1 MIIKA
6 LTEYYERKSLDQ
18 ESGISPEGFEMKE
31 LPFLIVIDKEGEF
44 MYIEDTREK
53 AGNRLVGKQFLVPR
67 SEVRT
72 GSKSFEKTF
81 ILWDHIG
88 YVLGVSR
95 SELPKDKERASL
107 QHNTWMNKLKD
118 LSKAIPD
125 DTAIHAMINF
135 YSKKNVSKVL
145 STEQFKDIEKIPGC
159 NVSFR
164 LNDDFVPVPCRVS
177 IKKYILNQLSSEKN
191 EGEAYGTCIITGKKG
206 PIARIHGKT
215 PINKESNSL
224 IGFQKGSG
232 YDSYGKEQGFNAPIV
247 RSTEFAYVTALNLL
261 LKSKA
266 QRIHVGDMSTVFWSK
281 KPNAAETRFESY
293 FMEPE
298 KDDPDTGT
306 SIVKALFMSIQSGAI
321 LRSED
326 KNTCYVLGLAPSSAR
341 ISVKLWEEMDVLEF
355 SKRIANYFEDFTIIR
370 EPNQPEYYSIK
381 RILQSISPEE
391 KVENIRTAIAG
402 DMMRSILSGTP
413 YPRLLLQSALNRI
426 QADVKYRVTRI
437 RAASIKAY
445 LNRYYRFYPNSKVR
459 VLCLSLDKD
468 QTSIGYQL
476 GRLFAVL
483 ERIQEASSNDL
494 NTTIR
499 DRYYG
504 AACISPVVVFPTLLR
519 LKNHHLSKITK
530 PGTIIFFES
539 LLGEIM
545 DKINDLPDNLS
556 IHEQGFFAVG
566 YYHQRQD
573 FYKKASNEENADASE
588 KVNDYEEGVI

>member
-6 LTEYYERKSLDQ
+6 LAEYYERKYLDP
-18 ESGISPEGFEMKE
+18 ESGISPEGFETKE
-31 LPFLIVIDKEGEF
+31 LPFLIVIDKDGELL
-44 MYIEDTREK
+44 YVEDTREK
-53 AGNRLVGKQFLVPR
+53 VGNRLVGKKYLVPR
-67 SEVRT
+67 SDVRT

-88 YVLGVSR
+88 YVLGVTR
-95 SELPKDKERASL
+95 SERPQDKKRSSL
-107 QHNTWMNKLKD
+107 QHNTWMNKLEE
-118 LSKAIPD
+118 LSKAVPD
-125 DTAIHAMINF
+125 DPAIHAIIKF
-135 YSKKNVSKVL
+135 YSKNGISKVL
-145 STEQFKDIEKIPGC
+145 STDQFRDIEKIPGC
-159 NVSFR
+159 NISFR
-164 LNDDFVPVPCRVS
+164 LNDDLKPTPCRESVRN
-177 IKKYILNQLSSEKN
+177 YVLNQLEIEKN
-191 EGEAYGTCIITGKKG
+191 EAETYGTCIITGKKG

-215 PINKESNSL
+215 PINKDSNSL

-232 YDSYGKEQGFNAPIV
+232 YDSYGKEQGFNAPIIK
-247 RSTEFAYVTALNLL
+247 STEFAYVTALNLL
-261 LKSKA
+261 LKSNA
-266 QRIHVGDMSTVFWSK
+266 QRIHVGDMSTVFWAK
-281 KPNAAETRFESY
+281 KPNAAETYFESY

-298 KDDPDTGT
+298 RDDPDTGT

-326 KNTCYVLGLAPSSAR
+326 KNKCYVLGLAPSSAR

-355 SKRIANYFEDFTIIR
+355 SKRIADYFEDFTIIR
-370 EPNQPEYYSIK
+370 EPNQPEYYSIR

-391 KVENIRTAIAG
+391 KVENIRSAVAG

-426 QADVKYRVTRI
+426 QADVKYRVIRI
-437 RAASIKAY
+437 RAATIKAY
-445 LNRYYRFYPNSKVR
+445 LNRYYRFYPNNNVR
-459 VLCLSLDKD
+459 VLYLGLDKE

-530 PGTIIFFES
+530 PGTIIFFERV
-539 LLGEIM
+539 LGEII
-545 DKINDLPDNLS
+545 DKINDFPDNLP

-573 FYKKASNEENADASE
+573 FYKKASNEENIDVSE
-588 KVNDYEEGVI
+588 RVND